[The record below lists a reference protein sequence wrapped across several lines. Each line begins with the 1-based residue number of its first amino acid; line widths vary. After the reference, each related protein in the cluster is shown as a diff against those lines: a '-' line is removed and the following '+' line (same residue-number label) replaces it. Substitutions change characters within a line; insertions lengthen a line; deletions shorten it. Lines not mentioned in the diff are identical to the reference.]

1 MLHVITNTRDT
12 IAGFILQG
20 LANKNENRIIEFP
33 KGRRTPW
40 QKVIRHVES
49 LQRTPSKSRYLP
61 QDFQQQIAS
70 IQREDTVLFFDI
82 DYHRDLKII
91 KKHLPPHKKT
101 ILFLWNSIFQHDS
114 KGSAAKKATLFHDLF
129 TETCTFDPQDA
140 ETYGFR
146 LIPQP
151 YRSLEVPVATEIEN
165 DLYFIGADKGR
176 LAQLQ
181 KIKTMAEAARLK
193 CRFHITPSKKI
204 KYTPQQSAMLSTHSL
219 SYTDNIEIGKKSR
232 CLLEIIQK
240 NQTGATMRAI
250 ESIFLNC
257 KLITNNPYA
266 KAMPGYS
273 PDRVLMLEDAT
284 PEALK
289 AFLNGPHTPPPAS
302 ALAQHEI
309 NHWIKIFHA

>member
-151 YRSLEVPVATEIEN
+151 YRFLEVPVATEREN

>member
-1 MLHVITNTRDT
+1 MLHVITNTQDT

-20 LANKNENRIIEFP
+20 LADKNENRIIEFP
-33 KGRRTPW
+33 RGRRTPW
-40 QKVIRHVES
+40 QKIIRHIES
-49 LQRTPSKSRYLP
+49 LQKKTSKSHYLT
-61 QDFQQQIAS
+61 QDFQKQIAS
-70 IQREDTVLFFDI
+70 IKKEDTVLFFDI

-101 ILFLWNSIFQHDS
+101 CLFLWNSIFQHDS
-114 KGSAAKKATLFHDLF
+114 KGSAAKKAILFRDLF
-129 TETCTFDPQDA
+129 TETYTFDPKDA

-151 YRSLEVPVATEIEN
+151 YRLLEPPVSTKREN
-165 DLYFIGADKGR
+165 DLYFIGTDKGR
-176 LAQLQ
+176 VGQLQ
-181 KIKTMAEAARLK
+181 KIKAMAESASLK
-193 CRFHITPSKKI
+193 CQFHITPNKKI
-204 KYTPQQSAMLSTHSL
+204 KYTPQQTALLSTHSL
-219 SYTDNIEIGKKSR
+219 SYAENIEIARKSR

-266 KAMPGYS
+266 QTMPGYS
-273 PDRVLMLEDAT
+273 PDRVLMLDDVT
-284 PEALK
+284 PETLK
-289 AFLNGPHTPPPAS
+289 AFLDSPHAPPPAS
-302 ALAQHEI
+302 ALAQPEI

>member
-151 YRSLEVPVATEIEN
+151 YRSLEIPVATEREN

>member
-151 YRSLEVPVATEIEN
+151 YRSLEVPVATEREN

>member
-1 MLHVITNTRDT
+1 MLHVITNTQDT

-20 LANKNENRIIEFP
+20 LVDKSENRIIEFP
-33 KGRRTPW
+33 RGRRTPW
-40 QKVIRHVES
+40 QKMIRHIES
-49 LQRTPSKSRYLP
+49 LQKKTSKSHYLP

-70 IQREDTVLFFDI
+70 IKKEDTVLFFDL

-101 ILFLWNSIFQHDS
+101 CLFLWNSIFQHDS
-114 KGSAAKKATLFHDLF
+114 KSSAAKKATLFRDLF

-151 YRSLEVPVATEIEN
+151 YRFLEAPVATEREN

-181 KIKTMAEAARLK
+181 KIKAMAEAANLK
-193 CRFHITPSKKI
+193 CRFHITPNKKI
-204 KYTPQQSAMLSTHSL
+204 KYTPQQAALLSTHSL
-219 SYTDNIEIGKKSR
+219 AYTDNIEIGKKSR

-250 ESIFLNC
+250 ESMFLNC

-266 KAMPGYS
+266 QTMPGYS
-273 PDRVLMLEDAT
+273 PDRVLMLDDAT

-289 AFLNGPHTPPPAS
+289 AFLNGPHAAPPAS